1 MLGIQ
6 LSVLN
11 SGFFFNRLIL
21 LYIYLFAV
29 LDLSCG
35 TRSLRCSMWDLVP
48 CQGLNPGP
56 LHWELGVLATG
67 PPGKSHSLFFKYSS
81 QWLTLLAPPSSL
93 ATPSQSPLLIPPNLP
108 DL

>member
-67 PPGKSHSLFFKYSS
+67 PPGKSSHLFSVFSEI
-81 QWLTLLAPPSSL
+81 LLF
-93 ATPSQSPLLIPPNLP
+93 LI
-108 DL
+108 